1 MVLFHL
7 DTVYVTRRSYMFI
20 PKTLNMVPVVPLF
33 STHIKR
39 QTLALSNV
47 YIYSNNHLSLPLW
60 EIDLCLISFLVKYR

>member
-1 MVLFHL
+1 MVLLHL

-20 PKTLNMVPVVPLF
+20 PKTLNMVPEVPLF

-47 YIYSNNHLSLPLW
+47 YIY
-60 EIDLCLISFLVKYR
+60 IYIYIATTISGYHYGRLTYI

>member
-1 MVLFHL
+1 MVLLHL

-20 PKTLNMVPVVPLF
+20 PKTLNMVPEVPLF

-47 YIYSNNHLSLPLW
+47 YIY
-60 EIDLCLISFLVKYR
+60 IYIATTISGYHYGRLTYI